1 MQTVTASG
9 FSDFRIR
16 GSRFYGFLFACGSLQ
31 EAESFLNSLKNEHP
45 AATHHC
51 YAWRI
56 NPNSPEEFSQDDGEP
71 SGSAGLPIL
80 NTLRSRNLINCLLVS
95 VRYYGGTKLGKKG
108 LIDAYGS
115 SAEQSIDDAR
125 LASVI
130 PVFQYKITYPYTME
144 SAISKL
150 KNDFPLVVID
160 ATYLEEV
167 EMTLAVP
174 IDIHNSFRSVLS
186 SLEHK
191 LTHCTPLGESYRVE

>member
-1 MQTVTASG
+1 MHTVTASG
-9 FSDFRIR
+9 FSDFRVK
-16 GSRFYGFLFACGSLQ
+16 GSRFYGFLQACESIH
-31 EAESFLNSLKNEHP
+31 EAENSLVLLKNEHS

-56 NPNSPEEFSQDDGEP
+56 NPNNPEEFSQDDGEP

-80 NTLRSRNLINCLLVS
+80 NALRSHNLVNCLLVS

-115 SAEQSIDDAR
+115 SAEQSIEDAR
-125 LASVI
+125 LNRVI
-130 PVFQYKITYPYTME
+130 PAYRYRIVYPYTLQ

-150 KNDFPLVVID
+150 KNDFPVMESN

-167 EMTLAVP
+167 EMELAIP
-174 IDIHNSFRSVLS
+174 LSERSSFNSVLS
-186 SLEHK
+186 KLEHK
-191 LTHCTPLGESYRVE
+191 MSHCEPLGESYWIE